1 MRIVEYSAGYTA
13 DHWCERGHVA
23 IVKDG
28 DLTIEWRD
36 GRPFDLKRG
45 MGFQVQDG
53 VDAHRAI
60 SRKGARIF
68 IVD

>member
-1 MRIVEYSAGYTA
+1 
-13 DHWCERGHVA
+13 VA
-23 IVKDG
+23 IVQDG